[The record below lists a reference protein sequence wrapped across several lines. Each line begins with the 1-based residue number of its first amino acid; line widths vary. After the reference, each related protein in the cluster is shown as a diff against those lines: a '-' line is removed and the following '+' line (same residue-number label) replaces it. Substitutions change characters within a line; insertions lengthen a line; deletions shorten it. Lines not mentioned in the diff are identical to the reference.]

1 MINFIKRLFCR
12 HYKVEQGEPVAY
24 RFTQNRGNG
33 KTDFTYHDHSEKNNW
48 RTAYRDNC
56 LEITPLYL
64 HPVRPL
70 TDAQIEAAFEKV
82 ASLHAIPVNGSSVVF
97 STLVGIDQAK
107 EFARAIEE
115 IIKGATE
122 PQMTKPKTYSRCS
135 NTLRLLGKPYPRTC
149 QECGL
154 GPCKDPIKG
163 ATE

>member
-1 MINFIKRLFCR
+1 MSKESKCERC
-12 HYKVEQGEPVAY
+12 GEPMPEGETMFKFHGYSGPCPKPPLKKEKQA
-24 RFTQNRGNG
+24 QLI
-33 KTDFTYHDHSEKNNW
+33 TDE
-48 RTAYRDNC
+48 
-56 LEITPLYL
+56 
-64 HPVRPL
+64 
-70 TDAQIEAAFEKV
+70 QIEAVFEKV